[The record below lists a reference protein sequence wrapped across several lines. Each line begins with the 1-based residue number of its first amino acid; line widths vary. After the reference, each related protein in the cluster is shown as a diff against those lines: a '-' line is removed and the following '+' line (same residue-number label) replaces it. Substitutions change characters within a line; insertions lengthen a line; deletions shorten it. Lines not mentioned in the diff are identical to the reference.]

1 MAHNIKTLKQ
11 HEHEILDNINMEVL
25 EQEKDEIGSCF
36 QDVYVKYY
44 KNYKQWLKI
53 VKDDH

>member
-1 MAHNIKTLKQ
+1 MAYNIKTLKQ
-11 HEHEILDNINMEVL
+11 YENEILDNINMKVL
-25 EQEKDEIGSCF
+25 EQEKEEIESCF

-44 KNYKQWLKI
+44 KNYKWWLKI

>member
-1 MAHNIKTLKQ
+1 MAYNIKTLKQ
-11 HEHEILDNINMEVL
+11 YENEILDNINMEVL
-25 EQEKDEIGSCF
+25 EQEKEEIESCF

-44 KNYKQWLKI
+44 KNYKWWLKI

>member
-11 HEHEILDNINMEVL
+11 HENEILDNINMEVL
-25 EQEKDEIGSCF
+25 EQEKREIASCF
-36 QDVYVKYY
+36 QDVYFKYY
-44 KNYKQWLKI
+44 KNYKEWLKL